1 MSVSP
6 LPAHRLN
13 VRISIQLEFY
23 YNEYDWGII
32 YREIGSQAVIGE
44 NNKFYKV
51 SISYVCSL
59 IISLSRLTLQ
69 TKFNLRDYA
78 GDHFDWSP
86 RTEDIELPGQ

>member
-32 YREIGSQAVIGE
+32 YREIGSEGAAGE

-51 SISYVCSL
+51 SPS
-59 IISLSRLTLQ
+59 
-69 TKFNLRDYA
+69 
-78 GDHFDWSP
+78 
-86 RTEDIELPGQ
+86 